1 MSMSS
6 LPFCALNM
14 NRILAQL
21 EFWNFNTASFSFQY
35 YFGLQFNINQF
46 IVLPLFLK
54 IKQTEQC
61 YFICIKFKIH
71 FLESS
76 LQIYNFENEVQ
87 AITIL
92 SGKLIPV

>member
-1 MSMSS
+1 M
-6 LPFCALNM
+6 
-14 NRILAQL
+14 
-21 EFWNFNTASFSFQY
+21 
-35 YFGLQFNINQF
+35 
-46 IVLPLFLK
+46 LPLFLE

-87 AITIL
+87 AITFL
-92 SGKLIPV
+92 SGKLIPVYLGVPDHAQKMSIFEVIF